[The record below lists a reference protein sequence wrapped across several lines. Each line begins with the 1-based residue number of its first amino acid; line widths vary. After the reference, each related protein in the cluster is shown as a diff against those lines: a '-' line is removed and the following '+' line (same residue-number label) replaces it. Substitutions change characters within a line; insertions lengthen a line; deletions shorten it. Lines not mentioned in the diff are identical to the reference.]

1 MKKIVLFIGIGLLAV
16 LGIAALL
23 GRARVEVTKDKAV
36 AKIDQLLGN
45 MEVKRKEIEL
55 SVAGLKDG
63 LREIQ
68 KAKITVQVKHE
79 QIGRRAEP
87 VEQEIAKIDGSLRR
101 LRDHLASDT
110 TLTVGG
116 KVYQQDEVKTLA
128 SRLIEQRKV
137 QSDQLAGLR
146 TAQGRL
152 QKVVEALD
160 RKQAEYQ
167 KRLADIE
174 SQLTVIDSNR
184 TALTAMKDAARA
196 IDSGDKGLAQSVTQL
211 EDKVN
216 GLYAEVEAELRVEDA
231 QWASA
236 TKESQSADAI
246 LNAVRTPSDTIA
258 EIDALLGDKV
268 VSKK

>member
-16 LGIAALL
+16 LGVAAL
-23 GRARVEVTKDKAV
+23 GRARVEVARDKAV
-36 AKIDQLLGN
+36 AKIDALLGN

-55 SVAGLKDG
+55 SVAGLTNG
-63 LREIQ
+63 LRELQ
-68 KAKITVQVKHE
+68 KAKITAQVKHE

-87 VEQEIAKIDGSLRR
+87 IEQEVAKIDASLRR

-116 KVYQQDEVKTLA
+116 KAYQQDDLKNLA

-146 TAQGRL
+146 TAQTRL
-152 QKVVEALD
+152 QKVMESLE
-160 RKQAEYQ
+160 RKQAEYE
-167 KRLADIE
+167 KRLAYIE

-196 IDSGDKGLAQSVTQL
+196 IDSSDKGLAQSVAQL

-231 QWASA
+231 QWTS
-236 TKESQSADAI
+236 TTREGQSADAI
-246 LNAVRTPSDTIA
+246 LNAVRKPSDTIA
-258 EIDALLGDKV
+258 EIDAILGERV
-268 VSKK
+268 ARSK

>member
-16 LGIAALL
+16 LGVMAL
-23 GRARVEVTKDKAV
+23 GRARVEVAKDHAIG
-36 AKIDQLLGN
+36 KIDALLGN

-68 KAKITVQVKHE
+68 KAKITAQVKHE

-87 VEQEIAKIDGSLRR
+87 VEQEVAKIDASLRR

-116 KVYQQDEVKTLA
+116 KVYQQDDLKNLA

-174 SQLTVIDSNR
+174 CQLAVIDSNR

-196 IDSGDKGLAQSVTQL
+196 IDSSDKGLAQSVTQL

-216 GLYAEVEAELRVEDA
+216 GLYAEVEAELRAEDA

-236 TKESQSADAI
+236 TKEGQSADAI
-246 LNAVRTPSDTIA
+246 LNAVRTPSDSIA

-268 VSKK
+268 ASKK